1 MAQDFLVELGT
12 EELPPKALHKLM
24 QAFASGIE
32 QGLKAAELEFGEVT
46 AYAAPRRLA
55 VAVAGLAE
63 TQQDKQIEKL
73 GPAVQAAFDKDGNPS
88 KAAEGFARSNGVTVE
103 QLGRKQ
109 TDKGERLAFVS
120 EQKGAATTSLLPG
133 IVEKSLAQLPIPKR
147 MRWGARRE
155 EFVRPVHWL
164 LMLFGNDVVDGEV
177 LGLRAGN
184 STRGHRFH
192 CNRELEIHS
201 AQDYVQQL
209 REPGYVVVDFAERR
223 EMIRDQV
230 TAEAHNVNGEAVIDD
245 DLLDEVTALV
255 EWPVALTGRFE
266 ERFLEVPAEALIS
279 SMKEHQ
285 KYFHVVDGDGQ
296 LLPFFIT
303 VANIESQD
311 PVQVIHG
318 NERVIRPRL
327 SDAAFFFETDK
338 KTSLEARREK
348 LKQVIFQQ
356 KLGTVYDK
364 TERLAALA
372 PKIAALTGA
381 NPGWAERA
389 AQLCK
394 SDLVT
399 EMVFEFADMQ
409 GIAGYYYAENDGEPL
424 EVAKSMYE
432 QYMPKFAGDELPQSD
447 TGTVLALADRLD
459 TLAGI
464 FGIGQ
469 PPSGSRDPFAL
480 RRASLGVIRLLV
492 EKNLDLDLREL
503 LELARD
509 NFPRTALGEYNTV
522 VEQTLAY
529 ILERFRA
536 RYEDQ
541 GIATE
546 VFMAVAARK
555 LSRPLDID
563 NRVHAVNAFSQLPE
577 AQALAAA
584 NKRVS
589 NILAKLEG
597 PAPTSVD
604 ESLLQEDA
612 EKALYAAV
620 KDAQIQVQP
629 LYAEARYTEGLA
641 GLAGLRATV
650 DSFFDHVMVMTDD
663 QKLRDNRLALL
674 AQLRALF
681 LEVADISLL
690 APAK

>member
-24 QAFASGIE
+24 SAFADGISL
-32 QGLKAAELEFGEVT
+32 GLKSAELSFGEVKT
-46 AYAAPRRLA
+46 YAAPRRLA
-55 VAVAGLAE
+55 VAVFGLADR
-63 TQQDKQIEKL
+63 QQDKQIEKL
-73 GPAVQAAFDKDGNPS
+73 GPAVKAAFDKEGKPS
-88 KAAEGFARSNGVTVE
+88 KAAEGFARSNGVTVAE
-103 QLGRKQ
+103 LGRKE
-109 TDKGERLAFVS
+109 TDKGERLAFIS
-120 EQKGAATTSLLPG
+120 EQKGAATESLLAG
-133 IVEKSLAQLPIPKR
+133 IVEKALAQLPIPKR

-164 LMLFGNDVVDGEV
+164 VMLFGNKVVDGEV
-177 LGLRAGN
+177 LGLKAGN
-184 STRGHRFH
+184 TSRGHRFH

-201 AQDYVQQL
+201 AHDYPQVL
-209 REPGYVVVDFAERR
+209 REPGYVMADFAERR
-223 EMIRDQV
+223 EVIRAQV
-230 TAEAHNVNGEAVIDD
+230 IAEANNVNGEAVIDD

-285 KYFHVVDGDGQ
+285 KYFHVVDEDGQ

-303 VANIESQD
+303 VSNIESRD
-311 PVQVIHG
+311 AAQVIHG

-327 SDAAFFFETDK
+327 ADAAFFFETDK
-338 KTSLEARREK
+338 KTSLESRREK
-348 LKQVIFQQ
+348 LRQIVFQQ
-356 KLGTVYDK
+356 HLGSVYDK
-364 TERLAALA
+364 TERVSALA
-372 PKIAALTGA
+372 RTIAEKTGA
-381 NPGWAERA
+381 NGDWAERA
-389 AQLCK
+389 GRLCK

-424 EVAKSMYE
+424 DVAKAMYE
-432 QYMPKFAGDELPQSD
+432 QYMPKFAGDELPASD
-447 TGTVLALADRLD
+447 TGTAIALADRLD
-459 TLAGI
+459 TLVGI

-480 RRASLGVIRLLV
+480 RRASLGIIRILV
-492 EKNLDLDLREL
+492 EKRLDLDLREL

-509 NFPRTALGEYNTV
+509 NYPRTALGEYDKV
-522 VEQTLAY
+522 VEQTLQY
-529 ILERFRA
+529 VLERFRA

-546 VFMAVAARK
+546 VFMSVAARK

-577 AQALAAA
+577 SGALAAA

-589 NILAKLEG
+589 NILAKLDG
-597 PAPTSVD
+597 AVPSKID
-604 ESLLQEDA
+604 EALLQEDA
-612 EKALYAAV
+612 EKALFSAV
-620 KDAQIQVQP
+620 QTARTEVEP
-629 LYAEARYTEGLA
+629 LYRDALFAEGLA
-641 GLAGLRATV
+641 GLAGLRETV
-650 DSFFDHVMVMTDD
+650 DNFFDHVMVMSDD
-663 QKLRDNRLALL
+663 EQLRDNRLALL

-690 APAK
+690 VPAK